1 MRLFNVNQSKQNMTE
16 TTLSQEI
23 FVEIVFWKSIESID
37 LNSIIHKTGTDESM
51 YVYILSP
58 FSQL

>member
-23 FVEIVFWKSIESID
+23 FVEIVFWKSID